1 MRHLAFVVKE
11 RFYVVKLEVFVC
23 LLHGFY
29 IENQDKALESTPFRV
44 FAGITQKITG
54 R

>member
-1 MRHLAFVVKE
+1 MRCLRFVVKE
-11 RFYVVKLEVFVC
+11 RFYVVKQEVFVC

-29 IENQDKALESTPFRV
+29 IENQGKALENAPFWV
-44 FAGITQKITG
+44 FAGITQKITS